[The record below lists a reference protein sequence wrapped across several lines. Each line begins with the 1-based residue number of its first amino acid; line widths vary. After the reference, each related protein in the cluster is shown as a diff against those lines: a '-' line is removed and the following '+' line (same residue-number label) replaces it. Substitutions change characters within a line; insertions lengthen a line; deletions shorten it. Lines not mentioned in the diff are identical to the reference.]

1 MNPMVLML
9 VGLGVGASLMYLTDP
24 QTGNRRRAVIRD
36 KVRHGIR
43 KAGDA
48 ADVAVRDLGNRA
60 RGLAAETQ
68 SHFSGQ
74 EVADHVL
81 AERVRAELGRVC
93 SHPGSVD
100 VVVRNGRGTL
110 TGIILSHEAG
120 RVRARVASVPGVRNV
135 DDRLDIREEA
145 GGLPALQ
152 GGAPRRVRYGWR
164 QTKWSPTVRLLS
176 GVAGTGLALHGAARR
191 DLVGLVTGL
200 SGAGLLARG
209 ATNLDLG
216 SLLGLGR
223 RRPAVTVRKSLNVQ
237 APPAQVYEFWNAI
250 ERFPSFMANIRE
262 VQDLGGGRS
271 RWTVAGVAGAPVEW
285 EAVVTQRV
293 PNRELAW
300 ETVPGSTVE
309 HSGRVLFLPNA
320 SGGTRIDVHL
330 SYAPPGGAIGHSI
343 AWLFGTDPKAE
354 INADLARMKTLLE
367 HQDTPKSEGDGPRM
381 EPGSG
386 GVPSAEQRDAG

>member
-1 MNPMVLML
+1 MNPMALML
-9 VGLGVGASLMYLTDP
+9 IGLGVGASLMYLTDP
-24 QTGNRRRAVIRD
+24 QTGNRR
-36 KVRHGIR
+36 GIR

-60 RGLAAETQ
+60 QGLTAKTQ

-100 VVVRNGRGTL
+100 VVVQNGRVTL
-110 TGIILSHEAG
+110 TGMILSHEAG

-152 GGAPRRVRYGWR
+152 GGAPRRVRYGWL

-200 SGAGLLARG
+200 SGARLLARG

-237 APPAQVYEFWNAI
+237 PPPTQVYEFWNAI

-262 VQDLGGGRS
+262 VRDLGGGRS

-320 SGGTRIDVHL
+320 SGGTRIDVYL

-343 AWLFGTDPKAE
+343 AWLFGADPKAE

-367 HQDTPKSEGDGPRM
+367 GQDTPKSEGDGLRM
-381 EPGSG
+381 EPGSR
-386 GVPSAEQRDAG
+386 GVPPAEQRNAG